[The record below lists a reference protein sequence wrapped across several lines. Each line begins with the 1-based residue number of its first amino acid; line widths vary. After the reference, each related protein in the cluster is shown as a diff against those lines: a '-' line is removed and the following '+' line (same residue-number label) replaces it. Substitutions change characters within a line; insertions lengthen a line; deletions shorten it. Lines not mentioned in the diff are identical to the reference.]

1 VAYNTFTLEGL
12 KREFKLDVL
21 EHRDLYGAVKPVAIS
36 AHLRQAL
43 DEGAPLALAM
53 STEKAR
59 SELIIAPILMEVR
72 RQCGGR
78 VSLFSGMEFSV
89 DPAKG
94 LSGFCDFLL
103 SASAS
108 QLTIEAPV
116 LAVVEAKNENI
127 RLGIP
132 QCIAEM
138 LAAVIFNEKSG
149 AAERAVYGAVT
160 TGSDWR
166 FLRMRGL
173 TVEVDREEYYL
184 REVDRVVGVMV
195 SMLAASA
202 AAPP

>member
-1 VAYNTFTLEGL
+1 MAYNAFTLQDI
-12 KREFKLDVL
+12 KRTFKLEVL
-21 EHRDLYGAVKPVAIS
+21 ENRDLYSGVKPAPIS
-36 AHLRQAL
+36 AHLRQSL

-89 DPAKG
+89 DPERG

-108 QLTIEAPV
+108 QMEIEAPV
-116 LAVVEAKNENI
+116 LAIVEAKNENI
-127 RLGIP
+127 RTGIP

-138 LAAVIFNEKSG
+138 LAAGIFNERRG
-149 AAERAVYGAVT
+149 DGGRVIHGAVT

-166 FLRMRGL
+166 FLRLKGAE
-173 TVEVDREEYYL
+173 VEVDREEYYL
-184 REVDRVVGVMV
+184 SEVERVVGVMV
-195 SMLAASA
+195 SMLAAQPV
-202 AAPP
+202 AAP